1 MSSPAGPG
9 IRLPPPLIF
18 AAGWAAGWY
27 LGRQLEFEIDG
38 AGAGVAQI
46 ALGTGLIGTGLGFVV
61 WAFRTLAAARTT
73 VRPDRASTTLVTT
86 GPFRW
91 TRNPIYLG
99 LTAMYLGA
107 ALVTNRAWP
116 IVLLPLV
123 LLVLTVAVI
132 HREETVPARDV
143 FRLRGLRS
151 PRAAVDVMLVSVSSS
166 PSPCPRSFPV
176 SSLLAENRASP

>member
-1 MSSPAGPG
+1 MVVGGGPA
-9 IRLPPPLIF
+9 IRVPPPLVF

-38 AGAGVAQI
+38 AGAGVVQLAI
-46 ALGTGLIGTGLGFVV
+46 GVALIGVGLGLVG
-61 WAFRTLAAARTT
+61 WTFRVLAAAGTT
-73 VRPDRASTTLVTT
+73 FRPDRAPTALVTT

-99 LTAMYLGA
+99 LTAMYFGA

-123 LLVLTVAVI
+123 LLVLTSAVV
-132 HREETVPARDV
+132 HREETYLRETFPEYDPYARRV
-143 FRLRGLRS
+143 RRWL
-151 PRAAVDVMLVSVSSS
+151 
-166 PSPCPRSFPV
+166 
-176 SSLLAENRASP
+176 